1 MWIVFFGFFFE
12 IVKGLISTTF
22 GALIMK
28 NFFSILNNYNDYQK
42 MRDDVDFWSLMKFIT
57 AIVAFICCFSSK
69 ALFSRVGENI
79 TLNVRSD
86 LYTQIVKKQIGW
98 HDDASN
104 ASGILGAILASDVQ
118 LLNGASAEGV
128 AVMAE
133 AIFSLVWGCAIGFF
147 FCWKV
152 ALIALALTPLI
163 IIGAAISAKIQKSD
177 MVNNKD
183 AKMADLL
190 ASDSISNY
198 RTVASFSI
206 NELIVQEYEDLL
218 QGPYDESQ
226 KNAHVSGFVFGYSQF
241 ITNIA
246 FAVLFYFGTVFML
259 NDRTLTGEE
268 VFVAIFAMFFGA
280 YAAG

>member
-12 IVKGLISTTF
+12 IIKGLISTTF

-28 NFFSILNNYNDYQK
+28 NFFSILNNFNDYHK
-42 MRDDVDFWSLMKFIT
+42 MRKDVDFWSLMKFIT
-57 AIVAFICCFSSK
+57 AIVAFICCFASK

-79 TLNVRSD
+79 TLNVRAD
-86 LYTQIVKKQIGW
+86 LYTQIIKKQIGW

-133 AIFSLVWGCAIGFF
+133 AFFSLVWGCVIGFLF
-147 FCWKV
+147 SWRV
-152 ALIALALTPLI
+152 AFVALALTPLI
-163 IIGAAISAKIQKSD
+163 ILGAIVSAKIQKSD

-206 NELIVQEYEDLL
+206 NELIVKEYEDLL
-218 QGPYDESQ
+218 KVPFDESQ
-226 KNAHVSGFVFGYSQF
+226 KNAHVSGLVFGYS
-241 ITNIA
+241 
-246 FAVLFYFGTVFML
+246 
-259 NDRTLTGEE
+259 
-268 VFVAIFAMFFGA
+268 
-280 YAAG
+280 